1 MASTNRFRTL
11 ALRIAIPALLG
22 PALCGAVRAPAQY
35 ADNLVSEHIVV
46 RIAREREWIGR
57 DTVPDL
63 ERCWQFIERA
73 IAGKLPHRV
82 FVAPDWRRPLA
93 WTRAVEDTVFIG
105 MDDPAAVAD
114 PRGYLLFHAAR
125 EMARM
130 ALSKLSGSGAAREE
144 NAFLVEG
151 MIEIYA
157 HEFRGSAR
165 GIEAAWTLS
174 HLLERTEGLGL
185 NRMYRWQEY
194 SAGRRDPCVT
204 GPAVTFL
211 LVCRQ
216 RHGREKL
223 LRLFEALRRA
233 TPAEA
238 FRQVLQTTAV
248 ELEQAW
254 LEEVRRHDAGRELLA
269 GAGADAPA
277 LRRAAADPER
287 ARAGETVRVQV
298 SVTRGRAPLLPCG
311 LFVTDLQSDRVF
323 RARPAGAEGD
333 YLAEIPVAAGSA
345 PGHRTLR
352 ITAVDA
358 AGNVRHW
365 SGGYEIVP

>member
-1 MASTNRFRTL
+1 MARTNRFRTL

-46 RIAREREWIGR
+46 RMAREREWIGR
-57 DTVPDL
+57 DAVPDL

-73 IAGKLPHRV
+73 IAGKLPRRV
-82 FVAPDWRRPLA
+82 FVAADWRRPLA
-93 WTRAVEDTVFIG
+93 WTRAGEDTVFIG

-130 ALSKLSGSGAAREE
+130 ALSKLSGGGAAREE

-151 MIEIYA
+151 MIEIHA

-165 GIEAAWTLS
+165 WIEAAWTLS

-185 NRMYRWQEY
+185 SRMYRWQEY

-223 LRLFEALRRA
+223 LRLFEALRKA
-233 TPAEA
+233 TPAEPSA
-238 FRQVLQTTAV
+238 RSCRRRRSSSSRHGSRKCGATTPGANYWRV
-248 ELEQAW
+248 PGRM
-254 LEEVRRHDAGRELLA
+254 RRRC
-269 GAGADAPA
+269 GAPRPIPNAP
-277 LRRAAADPER
+277 
-287 ARAGETVRVQV
+287 G
-298 SVTRGRAPLLPCG
+298 
-311 LFVTDLQSDRVF
+311 
-323 RARPAGAEGD
+323 RARPCACRF
-333 YLAEIPVAAGSA
+333 P
-345 PGHRTLR
+345 
-352 ITAVDA
+352 
-358 AGNVRHW
+358 
-365 SGGYEIVP
+365 

>member
-1 MASTNRFRTL
+1 MASTNLFRFRV
-11 ALRIAIPALLG
+11 LRIAIPVLLASG
-22 PALCGAVRAPAQY
+22 WCAAARAPAQY
-35 ADNLVSEHIVV
+35 ADNIVSEHIVV
-46 RIAREREWIGR
+46 RIPREREWIGR

-73 IAGKLPHRV
+73 IAGRLPRRV
-82 FVAPDWRRPLA
+82 FVAADWRRPLA
-93 WTRAVEDTVFIG
+93 WTRAGEDTVFIG
-105 MDDPAAVAD
+105 MDDPAAVSD

-130 ALSKLSGSGAAREE
+130 ALSKLSGGGVAREE

-165 GIEAAWTLS
+165 GIEAAWILS

-216 RHGREKL
+216 LHGREKL
-223 LRLFEALRRA
+223 LRLFEALRKA

-238 FRQVLQTTAV
+238 FRQVLQSTAAA
-248 ELEQAW
+248 LEQAW
-254 LEEVRRHDAGRELLA
+254 LEEVRRHDAARELLA
-269 GAGADAPA
+269 GAGADAPV

-287 ARAGETVRVQV
+287 VRAGETARVQV
-298 SVTRGRAPLLPCG
+298 SVTRGRAELLPCG
-311 LFVTDLQSDRVF
+311 LFVTDLPSGRVF
-323 RARPAGAEGD
+323 RARPAGAEGE
-333 YLAEIPVAAGSA
+333 YWAEIPIAAGSVA
-345 PGHRTLR
+345 GRRDLR

-365 SGGYEIVP
+365 SGSYEVVP